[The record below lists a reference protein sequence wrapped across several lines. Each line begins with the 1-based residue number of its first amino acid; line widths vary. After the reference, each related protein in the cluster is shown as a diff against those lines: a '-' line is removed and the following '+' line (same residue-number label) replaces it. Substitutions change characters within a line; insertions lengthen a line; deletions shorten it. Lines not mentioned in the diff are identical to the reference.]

1 MSQEEASQRVIG
13 GMETVLA
20 QLPPSSTTVWI
31 TQLACVP
38 GCVLMLADAA
48 VGDAEQGEE
57 VLGESEDEQGELQGG
72 FEVAGGASLH
82 QHQQGP
88 QLPRAAYHEGTWQI
102 DVSQR
107 SARNALCFFAFMSIS
122 SFEAAVGDGS
132 LMTKFAAVVSRA
144 AVAQEA
150 EQASNTTQA
159 AASGADPLVVASWGG
174 TLQLALQLPEGQEQ
188 QQHRTPGA
196 PSSSSAGR
204 DGSSTS
210 SKAVRLVLVQGH
222 CVLIDQE
229 VVAEVS
235 GMTLSLFVQLP
246 PMAAT
251 VCQAPTAAALYVL
264 PAGSL
269 LEEQRSSSGTR
280 AAVAVAAG
288 PLAHLTLLLL
298 PPAAAAELLLWVDQL
313 QLSQQQLQP
322 LLEDMAVA
330 VEACGIAAAAAALG
344 PSPAATAAAARPAAA
359 AAQLPSNA
367 ALMWAQA
374 AAAAGRVLSLA
385 HTCPQLR
392 LCEDMMARCCQ
403 QLLIALRRA
412 QPLAAGGLPSAE
424 ETSQLRLAANAAAE
438 VTGEDG
444 SISRSAA
451 GEGPGPNPEEGMAK
465 EGAKVVGS
473 GGGEVLSAG
482 KLDRSSPSAEDALLG
497 PKPGKRMAEGR
508 GTKVAVGPA
517 DREGASA
524 GKSFGE
530 SSRVLGAELGADP
543 SSRVAPAAAAMQPS
557 MLWLWGCCVLG
568 SLIGW
573 RDRELEA
580 GYLAV
585 RMQGSRPSTWI
596 AMGVIDIFTYGVM
609 GVRSACYAYSSM
621 SALQVGIM
629 WYYLARYALA
639 GVAYGL
645 WLLLSPPSQ
654 WRLTGLVAVAVE
666 CVRII
671 GLEGYRC
678 FNGGFETFYLL
689 ARSATSSKVGPTII
703 VAWVMTVRV
712 VLHQLPP
719 PWLLLHAAAMVLW
732 LWRLQVN
739 IPGWWP
745 SASINHKEAW
755 LQPLAFVAAGIAAV
769 VSQEAVSRAAYIKGL
784 RRRQ

>member
-1 MSQEEASQRVIG
+1 MCANVDAFLSRMAQVLDLEGLSQEEASQRVIG

-38 GCVLMLADAA
+38 GCVLMLADVA
-48 VGDAEQGEE
+48 VGEGGRYGEEEEDDE
-57 VLGESEDEQGELQGG
+57 VLGESEDDEIELQGG

-82 QHQQGP
+82 QHQQRP
-88 QLPRAAYHEGTWQI
+88 QLHRAAYHEGTWQI

-107 SARNALCFFAFMSIS
+107 SARNALCFFTFMSIS

-132 LMTKFAAVVSRA
+132 LMNKFAAVVSRA
-144 AVAQEA
+144 AAQEA

-288 PLAHLTLLLL
+288 PLAHFTLLLL

-330 VEACGIAAAAAALG
+330 VEACGIAAAAALG

-367 ALMWAQA
+367 ALMWAQ

-424 ETSQLRLAANAAAE
+424 EASQLRLAASAAA
-438 VTGEDG
+438 VVAGVSVST
-444 SISRSAA
+444 SAA
-451 GEGPGPNPEEGMAK
+451 GEGSGFQPEGETAE
-465 EGAKVVGS
+465 EGAKVAGS
-473 GGGEVLSAG
+473 GG
-482 KLDRSSPSAEDALLG
+482 
-497 PKPGKRMAEGR
+497 
-508 GTKVAVGPA
+508 
-517 DREGASA
+517 REGASSA
-524 GKSFGE
+524 GKSLGE
-530 SSRVLGAELGADP
+530 SSMVLGHELGADP
-543 SSRVAPAAAAMQPS
+543 SSGVDPAAAAAAMQPS
-557 MLWLWGCCVLG
+557 KVWLRWCCVLG
-568 SLIGW
+568 SLVGW

-585 RMQGSRPSTWI
+585 RGVQAIHMDCHGGS
-596 AMGVIDIFTYGVM
+596 
-609 GVRSACYAYSSM
+609 
-621 SALQVGIM
+621 
-629 WYYLARYALA
+629 
-639 GVAYGL
+639 
-645 WLLLSPPSQ
+645 
-654 WRLTGLVAVAVE
+654 
-666 CVRII
+666 
-671 GLEGYRC
+671 
-678 FNGGFETFYLL
+678 
-689 ARSATSSKVGPTII
+689 
-703 VAWVMTVRV
+703 
-712 VLHQLPP
+712 
-719 PWLLLHAAAMVLW
+719 
-732 LWRLQVN
+732 
-739 IPGWWP
+739 
-745 SASINHKEAW
+745 
-755 LQPLAFVAAGIAAV
+755 
-769 VSQEAVSRAAYIKGL
+769 
-784 RRRQ
+784 